1 MSKSKHSF
9 LLALVGIAVLF
20 LLVVAKWAMAEL
32 WYDEIL
38 SLELFVLG
46 ANSLGEI
53 FSNYVIANNHFLSN
67 GVEYVWMNLLGRDM
81 LGSELLVRLPSLF
94 WGIATI
100 LAAGLCWRRHCG
112 KRAALGAAMMLAVSP
127 VFCSFAWQMRG
138 YSLAMLLAC
147 LAVTAGADSLVKRS
161 WRNQTVL
168 GLASLLLPLVMP
180 TAVMLPLVV
189 ALALAATEMR
199 TGNWRCAVAAVM
211 APVVGGLLGLSYYAS
226 VWNSVLKASQE
237 AGGWTSFWCVLAGVF
252 LPFALHCLCYLPLL
266 PCLWGKKLWARK
278 DVSSSLSRLDLYAQG
293 LLLASAVA
301 VLAILLL
308 RLPSGHF
315 PFPRT
320 FLVLLP
326 AVTFAAAKARGRAVW
341 LDSRLTFGREILLLA
356 AIGCGLIFTTETVNS
371 RALRHGYTQQNLL
384 TQYYKGKDDNRQL
397 AAFLE
402 EQCKENRLY
411 LWLTPDIDGVT
422 AEFYSRLYYH
432 PMSDVIVMPSIV
444 PVGRFQGTLADIIS
458 DNVFISARNLEE
470 AETLLAKIQ
479 PEGVRLRLE
488 PLHQTEFRTL
498 FVVKR

>member
-1 MSKSKHSF
+1 
-9 LLALVGIAVLF
+9 LP
-20 LLVVAKWAMAEL
+20 
-32 WYDEIL
+32 
-38 SLELFVLG
+38 
-46 ANSLGEI
+46 
-53 FSNYVIANNHFLSN
+53 
-67 GVEYVWMNLLGRDM
+67 
-81 LGSELLVRLPSLF
+81 VR
-94 WGIATI
+94 I
-100 LAAGLCWRRHCG
+100 
-112 KRAALGAAMMLAVSP
+112 
-127 VFCSFAWQMRG
+127 
-138 YSLAMLLAC
+138 
-147 LAVTAGADSLVKRS
+147 
-161 WRNQTVL
+161 
-168 GLASLLLPLVMP
+168 
-180 TAVMLPLVV
+180 

-488 PLHQTEFRTL
+488 PLRQTEFRTL
-498 FVVKR
+498 FAVKR

>member
-1 MSKSKHSF
+1 MGQTERRHYLF
-9 LLALVGIAVLF
+9 LAGIVALF
-20 LLVVAKWAMAEL
+20 LLVIAKWAMAEL

-46 ANSLGEI
+46 ANSLGEV

-67 GVEYVWMNLLGRDM
+67 GVEYVWMSLLGRDI
-81 LGSELLVRLPSLF
+81 LGSELLVRLPSLV
-94 WGIATI
+94 WSVATI
-100 LAAGLCWRRHCG
+100 LVAGLCWRRHCG

-147 LAVTAGADSLVKRS
+147 LAVTAGADSLVKRN

-168 GLASLLLPLVMP
+168 GFSSLLLPMVMP
-180 TAVMLPLVV
+180 TAVMLPLVIT
-189 ALALAATEMR
+189 LALAFTESR
-199 TGNWRCAVAAVM
+199 TGSWRRAVGAVI

-237 AGGWTSFWCVLAGVF
+237 AGGWTSFWCVLAGVV
-252 LPFALHCLCYLPLL
+252 LPLALHCLCYLPLL
-266 PCLWGKKLWARK
+266 PGLWGKKLWARE
-278 DVSSSLSRLDLYAQG
+278 DGSSSLSRLDLYAQG

-308 RLPSGHF
+308 RLPAGHF

-356 AIGCGLIFTTETVNS
+356 AIGCGLIFITENVNAM
-371 RALRHGYTQQNLL
+371 ALRNAHTQQNLL

-402 EQCKENRLY
+402 EQCQENRRY

-432 PMSDVIVMPSIV
+432 PVSDVIVMPSIV
-444 PVGRFQGTLADIIS
+444 PVSRFQGTLAGIIM

-470 AETLLAKIQ
+470 AETMLAKIT
-479 PEGVRLRLE
+479 PEGARLRLE

-498 FVVKR
+498 FSVIQ